1 MNNDWLDIAVL
12 EDYLDGKLDA
22 KTMNRVEREALE
34 DPFVAEALAGL
45 SASPKRSLASIS
57 LLQKQLQERI
67 AEHQVEKKT
76 KVITWQRLS
85 IAATAAVL
93 FIAVS
98 VIFWM
103 KEVAQ
108 QNQLAKQGK
117 AVEVNLNAVS
127 GTVVPEDQSALA
139 KNKPE
144 ISGNAQ
150 GAAGMASAAAQS
162 DAGATADALR
172 KEKVMAEAAQTAKRN
187 SYAANSQKK
196 ANAARNKEALSAAQ
210 ASDAVSSNAMASDV
224 MASEVMSNRVAAAPN
239 AYASPMA
246 KSMRKMAVSAPMLQG
261 KVVSDVDGQPLA
273 GVAVQVVPQ
282 TKGIIAV
289 TGINGEFSIP
299 ADSLGKIYTIG
310 LTHPGFDSEQV
321 VARLNEPL
329 DIILKKQ
336 QGIAAVTK
344 PLMGWVKYEQYLQ
357 ENNQLTKESSL
368 GASLEISFGIG
379 KDGRPYDFKIL
390 RTFGAKYEK
399 EAIRL
404 VSEGPKW
411 EVPADPKARVK
422 LSVKF

>member
-67 AEHQVEKKT
+67 AEHQVGKKT

-85 IAATAAVL
+85 IAETAAVL

-117 AVEVNLNAVS
+117 EVEVNLNAVS
-127 GTVVPEDQSALA
+127 GAVVPADQNALA
-139 KNKPE
+139 KNKPA
-144 ISGNAQ
+144 IAGNAA
-150 GAAGMASAAAQS
+150 GAGAIASAAEQS
-162 DAGATADALR
+162 VAGETADAVR
-172 KEKVMAEAAQTAKRN
+172 KATVMAEAAQTAKRN

-196 ANAARNKEALSAAQ
+196 ANAARNNAALAAPK
-210 ASDAVSSNAMASDV
+210 ASDAISSNAMASEAVASDV
-224 MASEVMSNRVAAAPN
+224 MASSQQS

-246 KSMRKMAVSAPMLQG
+246 KSMRKMAVAAPMLQG

-310 LTHPGFDSEQV
+310 LTHPGFNSEQV

-336 QGIAAVTK
+336 QGIAAVAK

-357 ENNQLTKESSL
+357 ENNQLTKGSSL

-379 KDGRPYDFKIL
+379 KDGRPYDFKTL

>member
-67 AEHQVEKKT
+67 ADHQAEKKT

-98 VIFWM
+98 VVFWM

-117 AVEVNLNAVS
+117 EVEVNLNPAA
-127 GTVVPEDQSALA
+127 GTVVPADQGALA
-139 KNKPE
+139 KNKVE
-144 ISGNAQ
+144 ERTEAA
-150 GAAGMASAAAQS
+150 AAGQAAANAGASAEVVAKEAVIAA
-162 DAGATADALR
+162 AVR
-172 KEKVMAEAAQTAKRN
+172 AAKTN
-187 SYAANSQKK
+187 SYAANTQKK
-196 ANAARNKEALSAAQ
+196 AAVANQ
-210 ASDAVSSNAMASDV
+210 AVASDV
-224 MASEVMSNRVAAAPN
+224 MAADVVSSDRMAKAAQS

-246 KSMRKMAVSAPMLQG
+246 RSMRTVSAPMIQG
-261 KVVSDVDGQPLA
+261 KVVSDVDGKPLS
-273 GVAVQVVPQ
+273 GVAVQALPGKVGGVA
-282 TKGIIAV
+282 I
-289 TGINGEFSIP
+289 TGINGEFKIP
-299 ADSLGKIYTIG
+299 ADSMGKVYTVA
-310 LTHPGFDSEQV
+310 LSHPGYVPEQV
-321 VARLNEPL
+321 VVRLNEPL
-329 DIILKKQ
+329 GITLKKELNPV
-336 QGIAAVTK
+336 AAAK
-344 PLMGWVKYEQYLQ
+344 PVVGWTKYEQYLQ
-357 ENNQLTKESSL
+357 ENNQLTKESTL
-368 GASLEISFGIG
+368 GAILELSFAIG

-404 VSEGPKW
+404 ISEGPKW
-411 EVPADPKARVK
+411 ELPADPKARLK
-422 LSVKF
+422 LGVKF